1 MNTNENKNGRHLV
14 RPSESELAAMYA
26 EHTTKEIAELYNVSH
41 YTVYNWVQHYRRN
54 PESYELSMNIKA
66 CGRPRKRPSE
76 SELAALYAKYTAS
89 EIAAMY
95 GVSLWTVGNWVQHYR
110 QHPESNEMT
119 ACIKT
124 SGSPPKRPPES
135 ELATLYA
142 EHTAAE
148 IAAMY
153 DVTVGTVMNWAQFY
167 RRNTENH
174 EINQHIKTGGR
185 PSKRPP
191 ESELAALY
199 ADHTAAEIAAMY
211 DVSLWTVRKWI
222 HFYRS
227 NHEKSEGVVLM
238 PEKARKRKVNNNG

>member
-54 PESYELSMNIKA
+54 PEN
-66 CGRPRKRPSE
+66 
-76 SELAALYAKYTAS
+76 
-89 EIAAMY
+89 
-95 GVSLWTVGNWVQHYR
+95 N
-110 QHPESNEMT
+110 
-119 ACIKT
+119 
-124 SGSPPKRPPES
+124 
-135 ELATLYA
+135 
-142 EHTAAE
+142 
-148 IAAMY
+148 
-153 DVTVGTVMNWAQFY
+153 
-167 RRNTENH
+167 
-174 EINQHIKTGGR
+174 EINKHIKTGGR
-185 PSKRPP
+185 PPKRPP

-238 PEKARKRKVNNNG
+238 PDKARKRKVNNNG